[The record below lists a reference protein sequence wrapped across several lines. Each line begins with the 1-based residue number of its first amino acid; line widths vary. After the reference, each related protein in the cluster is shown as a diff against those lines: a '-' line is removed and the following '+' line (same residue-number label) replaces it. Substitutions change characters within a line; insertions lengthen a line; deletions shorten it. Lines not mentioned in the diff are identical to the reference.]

1 MEANVKVFCPRCLNE
16 FYLNEQPREEV
27 LNSSVSITRTK
38 IERSSW
44 QEIDE
49 TVSTGYGYQ
58 LFNIGDMVS
67 FTMKNGINFTMDV
80 AAMNVSGTDNVVLV
94 THDCLPDDHVMNE
107 RNVYGSAGGYSKC
120 SMGRYLDKD
129 ILSLFPD
136 DFAAIIK
143 PREITQCIDGTIY
156 TSVHKLWL
164 PSQTELFA
172 DSPCSI
178 DIGDE
183 HFPLFSDEKSRVKMR
198 VGGKETVWYWLRTPG
213 SGNGSHVR
221 VVHTTGSLYNSIAYG
236 SRGVA
241 PACVIGNPIPKNRA
255 TTVAR

>member
-1 MEANVKVFCPRCLNE
+1 MRVSD
-16 FYLNEQPREEV
+16 
-27 LNSSVSITRTK
+27 SSVSIVKKK

-49 TVSTGYGYQ
+49 IVSVGHGSQ
-58 LFNIGDMVS
+58 IFDIGDMVS
-67 FTMKNGINFTMDV
+67 FTMKNGINFTMDI

-120 SMGRYLDKD
+120 SMVQYLDKN

-136 DFAAIIK
+136 DFVAIIK
-143 PREITQCIDGTIY
+143 PREITQCIDGTTY
-156 TSVHKLWL
+156 TSSHKLWL
-164 PSQTELFA
+164 PSQTEMFA
-172 DSPCSI
+172 DNPCST
-178 DIGDE
+178 DVGDE

-198 VGGKETVWYWLRTPG
+198 VGGKETVWYWLRTPH
-213 SGNGSHVR
+213 SGFGTSVR
-221 VVHTTGSLYNSIAYG
+221 FVHTTGSLYYNLATNSV
-236 SRGVA
+236 GVA